1 MNKKN
6 FTFTE
11 LIEKR
16 MSEFKNKE
24 AFYKDVGI
32 NKTQM
37 GRLLRGEV
45 KDPNTNTL
53 SKLEK
58 TTKISVEDIRTAYN
72 LEFQNKTIN
81 KNASDKELR
90 IALIKANKADK
101 LFHFFDTHQI
111 IDISYEYN
119 EINYNSSDTIPDI
132 SNYFNLTSRL
142 IKEDWYFSDYFKLIP
157 SSLGKFHNERQD
169 ENLAKISFIKEM
181 QRLIDSL
188 KKDKN
193 FVYVG
198 TFNKTYQI
206 INRKPK
212 KYEMES
218 HTVVASILYILISNV
233 NQDKV
238 RINLTRKEIQYG
250 DSKSEIDKKR
260 RDIKIQIN
268 EKEVFDEEI
277 FEAELES
284 RAEDEY
290 ADQLLSEWKEDR
302 HR

>member
-45 KDPNTNTL
+45 KNPNTNTL

-119 EINYNSSDTIPDI
+119 E
-132 SNYFNLTSRL
+132 
-142 IKEDWYFSDYFKLIP
+142 
-157 SSLGKFHNERQD
+157 
-169 ENLAKISFIKEM
+169 
-181 QRLIDSL
+181 
-188 KKDKN
+188 
-193 FVYVG
+193 
-198 TFNKTYQI
+198 
-206 INRKPK
+206 
-212 KYEMES
+212 
-218 HTVVASILYILISNV
+218 V
-233 NQDKV
+233 N
-238 RINLTRKEIQYG
+238 
-250 DSKSEIDKKR
+250 
-260 RDIKIQIN
+260 
-268 EKEVFDEEI
+268 
-277 FEAELES
+277 
-284 RAEDEY
+284 
-290 ADQLLSEWKEDR
+290 
-302 HR
+302 